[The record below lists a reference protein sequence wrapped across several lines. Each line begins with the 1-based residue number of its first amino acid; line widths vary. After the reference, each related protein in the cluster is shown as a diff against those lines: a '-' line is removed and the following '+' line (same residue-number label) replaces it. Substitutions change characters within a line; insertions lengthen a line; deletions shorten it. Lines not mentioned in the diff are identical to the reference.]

1 MEHITYEDF
10 NKMVKNVNQ
19 NFNNLNESI
28 RILQANA
35 EKQTNEL
42 KNKLLFHSSLIRD
55 LSLKNAE
62 LSKQLAVC
70 SKELAV
76 LKENIG
82 KGKTAADSLA
92 QLDLQKDIKIVES
105 YKDKFI
111 ESISHI
117 KCCQWLIE
125 LESQWIDGILPNG
138 EELLKNISEKLR
150 NREAIELGNFVE
162 LLNWYT
168 VYYGFKLEFDTVVS
182 SIRLYNYSYDDVK
195 SDIDTIIGNLKN
207 KCGKFIEPKIGN
219 KAQNN
224 LIGLRENIVAK
235 ILDKA
240 KSIDMSD
247 RDSIAALLNIEI
259 IYPTAKKDIYK
270 ESIHYIV
277 MKDVFD
283 SNLDDN
289 VIFNVKSLGYRDL
302 LLDGKI
308 VKSKVLVNKG

>member
-1 MEHITYEDF
+1 MEYITNAEFY
-10 NKMVKNVNQ
+10 KMVKDVNK
-19 NFNNLNESI
+19 NFTTLNESI

-42 KNKLLFHSSLIRD
+42 KDNLLFHSNLIKD

-62 LSKQLAVC
+62 LSKQLAAC

-76 LKENIG
+76 LKEKLG

-92 QLDLQKDIKIVES
+92 QLDLQKDINIVES
-105 YKDKFI
+105 YKDKFF
-111 ESISHI
+111 ESISNI

-125 LESQWIDGILPNG
+125 LESQWIDGILPNSD
-138 EELLKNISEKLR
+138 ELLKSISEKLR
-150 NREAIELGNFVE
+150 NREAIELGNFVD

-168 VYYGFKLEFDTVVS
+168 AFYGFKLEFDTVVS
-182 SIRLYNYSYDDVK
+182 SIRRYDCSYDDVK
-195 SDIDTIIGNLKN
+195 SDIETIIGNLKN
-207 KCGKFIEPKIGN
+207 RCGKFIEPKIGN

-240 KSIDMSD
+240 KSIDVSD
-247 RDSIAALLNIEI
+247 RDNIAALLNIEI
-259 IYPTAKKDIYK
+259 IFPMAKKDIYK